1 MRVAIADDSALFR
14 RGLILLL
21 EAAEIDVVVEA
32 KSGEELVTRLA
43 STECDIVILDI
54 RMPPTY
60 TEEGLDTAERIRE
73 LWPDLPVLL
82 LSTYAEAVYAAR
94 LLNPDPTGRGYML
107 KDRVDTVESLVDT
120 LTRLRAGETV
130 MDSSLVA
137 RLMSRP
143 GLDRPLEGLSER
155 ERVVLELMA
164 EGRSNAGIAA
174 KLHVSPKT
182 VESHVASIFTKLD
195 IPAGSQD
202 NRRVLAVLSWLRVG
216 SPV

>member
-21 EAAEIDVVVEA
+21 EAAEIEVVVEA

-43 STECDIVILDI
+43 STACDVVILDI

-60 TEEGLDTAERIRE
+60 TEEGLDTAERIRD

-94 LLNPDPTGRGYML
+94 LLNPDPAGRGYML

-195 IPAGSQD
+195 IPAGSKD